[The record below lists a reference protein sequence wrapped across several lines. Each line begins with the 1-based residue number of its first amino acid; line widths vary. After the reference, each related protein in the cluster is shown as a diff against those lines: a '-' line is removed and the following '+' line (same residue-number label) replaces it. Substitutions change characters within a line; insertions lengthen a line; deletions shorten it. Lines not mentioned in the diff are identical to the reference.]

1 MPSLTKIR
9 NWPYGFLDAFWERT
23 SWAEPDDV
31 RAKEMEAS
39 VEYALRAGDLN
50 ARTEAM
56 IRMRYQ
62 RRMTLKEIGD
72 YYAVSRE
79 CVRSQIVH
87 GIYQLRRKTV
97 NREILERGLTA
108 YMRKRIVLS
117 ENARIEELVQERIMR
132 AQMEDLRARNG
143 GHRFAQRQDSSSPA
157 RPVSANTPI
166 EELELSCRT
175 YNCMKRSGYHTIAE
189 ILAIDSRETL
199 MQTRNFGVK
208 SCRELLSTLEGMGF
222 DISHLK
228 PLEWRESLRGA

>member
-97 NREILERGLTA
+97 NREILDRGLTA

-132 AQMEDLRARNG
+132 VQMEDLRSRNG
-143 GHRFAQRQDSSSPA
+143 GRRFAQRQDSSSPA

-166 EELELSCRT
+166 EELDLSCRT
-175 YNCMKRSGYHTIAE
+175 YNCMKRGGYNTIAE
-189 ILAIDSRETL
+189 ILEIDSREAL

-208 SCRELLSTLEGMGF
+208 SCHELLFTLEGMGF

-228 PLEWRESLRGA
+228 PQEDRESSMGA